1 MRLLACI
8 KNGCIFAAINTKKIS
23 RMTPHNFNNGLII
36 NIISILLLLQ
46 RSRM

>member
-1 MRLLACI
+1 L
-8 KNGCIFAAINTKKIS
+8 KNISIFAAVFIEKNIY
-23 RMTPHNFNNGLII
+23 MTPNILNNGLII